1 MKVEDEMI
9 SKRALGI
16 TPSMTLGISTKVKSL
31 KALGEDVLNL
41 SIGEPDFFTPEKI
54 KEAGINA
61 IKSNKTKYDAAQG
74 NLKLREAIAEKFKKD
89 SNLDYSVNQIVV
101 SSGAK
106 HSITNTILA
115 ITDVGDSVI
124 VPAPYWVS
132 YTETLKILGVNP
144 KIVNT
149 TFENGFKLTKDE
161 LISAIDEKT
170 KAVIVTNPSNPTGS
184 VYTRDELYEIAS
196 VCLKKN
202 ILIIADEIYEKMVYD
217 NEFCSVAELSE
228 EIKDITIVIG
238 GMSKSVSMTGWRIGY
253 ALANEKIAK
262 ASASLQSH
270 LVSHPCTISQAA
282 SIVGLL
288 DAEDEIDNMVSVY
301 KKRRDIAMDM
311 INAIP
316 GLKLVKPDGAFY
328 LFVDIS
334 FLREYI
340 KKESLSLEVA
350 DRLLEE
356 KSVAVIPGIAFGND
370 NFIRLSYATD
380 IDTIT
385 EAIKRIGEFISEVT
399 A

>member
-1 MKVEDEMI
+1 MI

-54 KEAGINA
+54 KEAGIHA
-61 IKSNKTKYDAAQG
+61 IQNNKTKYDAAAG
-74 NLKLREAIAEKFKKD
+74 NLEFRKAIAEKFRRD
-89 SNLDYSVNQIVV
+89 AGLEYDPSQIVV

-106 HSITNTILA
+106 YSITNTILA

-144 KIVNT
+144 KIVDT
-149 TFENGFKLTKDE
+149 KFENGFKLTKEELLSVVDE
-161 LISAIDEKT
+161 T
-170 KAVIVTNPSNPTGS
+170 TRAVIVTNPSNPTGS
-184 VYTRDELYEIAS
+184 VYTREELMEIAS
-196 VCLKKN
+196 VCLEKN

-217 NEFCSVAELSE
+217 AKFCSMAELSE

-253 ALANEKIAK
+253 SLSNEKIAK
-262 ASASLQSH
+262 ASASIQSH
-270 LVSHPCTISQAA
+270 LVSHPSTISQAA
-282 SIVGLL
+282 SIVGVL
-288 DAEDEIDNMVSVY
+288 DAEEEIASMVSVY
-301 KKRRDIAMDM
+301 KKRRDIAIGMLEE
-311 INAIP
+311 IA

-334 FLREYI
+334 FLRNFI

-370 NFIRLSYATD
+370 DFIRLSYATD

-385 EAIKRIGEFISEVT
+385 EAIKRLGEFVSEIT